1 MLFPSK
7 LAECG
12 VKVPAE
18 DSSDLE
24 SGRAVSDENFYELID
39 SYCQLI
45 SAISAIYSCI

>member
-1 MLFPSK
+1 MFFPSK

-24 SGRAVSDENFYELID
+24 SGRAGSDESFYELID
-39 SYCQLI
+39 SYRMLHR
-45 SAISAIYSCI
+45 